1 MTAPLLTTKL
11 YIPSPRAELVSRPR
25 LIERIDEG
33 FRRGHRLTLIS
44 APAGFGKTTL
54 LSEWINAGVG
64 SMEYG
69 VEDTSPAGSR
79 SSPTPY
85 SLLPSSHSLLPTPLF
100 AWLSLDEGDND
111 PARFLAYLIA
121 ALQTAEANIGK
132 DILGALQSPQHPPIE
147 ELLTA
152 LINQINTYPDTAS
165 PEPGE
170 SRRLRQRFVLV
181 LDDYHVIAAQPIHD
195 AMTFLIDH
203 LPGNVHLIIST
214 RADPPLPIAR
224 LRGRG
229 QLTEL
234 RQADLRFTLEE
245 VTAFLNQMISLDLPV
260 EDIAVLASRT
270 EGWIAGLQ
278 MAAIAVRGYAG
289 GSLQSPQP
297 TIQKR
302 KDVAGFIQAF
312 RGSDRHILDY
322 LVEEVLQRQPES
334 VQSFLLKTSILD
346 RLTGPLCDAVV
357 RIGESANQRISESA
371 NQRISDWQPKVAP
384 SQRVSESAIW
394 PEDDLQICRFA
405 DLQTGSLA
413 AFSSQQILQY
423 LERNNLFVVPLDNE
437 RRWYRYHHLFA
448 DLLRAR
454 LLQQVGTQGLA
465 SLHRRASSWYEQ
477 NGLIAAAIEH
487 ALSAGDFEQA
497 AHLIDQAAEPTMLR
511 SEFATLQS
519 WVEAL
524 PDDVVRSN
532 PLLCVHHAVTLLMG
546 GRPLDV
552 VEARLQDA
560 AEADAAG
567 TVAGEMAAFRA
578 LFAAYQGNTRLSAE
592 LSSRALEL
600 LPEERLFF
608 RSFVAGF
615 LGISHMYKGNL
626 EAATQVLH
634 ETVRIGQQAG
644 NLTITVLALCHLGE
658 VYHIKGQL
666 HEAQTFYERALSLAT
681 DDQGRRQ
688 PIAGMA
694 LIGLGNLLREWNELE
709 AATHHFLEGIHLVER
724 WGETGTMQAYSALAR
739 IRQAQGNAEG
749 AREAI
754 ETAMR
759 IAADFDAMEL
769 DDSLMA
775 IHQARLWITQ
785 GNLEAVTRWAAELGL
800 DDATRLGA
808 LEKDIN
814 DAPSPLLRG
823 LEYMAFAELRI
834 AQDRPKEALVV
845 LKPLIRM
852 AETAGWMGYIVKL
865 LVLESRAFY
874 AQGDTT
880 QALNTLERALTLAEP
895 CGHVRYFIEDGE
907 PMAEL
912 LRQAVEHGIV
922 PEYASRLL
930 ATLDH
935 ERPRSQAPGY
945 TLATKHAT
953 NLKPETFEP
962 ATPMVESLSERELEV
977 LELIAEGL
985 SNREIAQRLF
995 LSLPTVKWHAS
1006 NIYGK
1011 LGVGNRTQAVAK
1023 ARTLGILTTA

>member
-11 YIPSPRAELVSRPR
+11 YIPPPRADMVSRPR
-25 LIERIDEG
+25 LIGRLDDG
-33 FRRGHRLTLIS
+33 LQRGHRLTLIS

-54 LSEWINAGVG
+54 LSEWIDAGVG
-64 SMEYG
+64 SREYG
-69 VEDTSPAGSR
+69 VGE
-79 SSPTPY
+79 
-85 SLLPSSHSLLPTPLF
+85 LF

-121 ALQTAEANIGK
+121 AIQTVEADIGR

-152 LINQINTYPDTAS
+152 LINQINTYPDIAS
-165 PEPGE
+165 TEPGE
-170 SRRLRQRFVLV
+170 SCRSRRGFVLV
-181 LDDYHVIAAQPIHD
+181 LDDYHVLEAQPVHD
-195 AMTFLIDH
+195 ALTFLIDH
-203 LPGNVHLIIST
+203 LPGNMHLTIST

-245 VTAFLNQMISLDLPV
+245 ITAFLNQRMGLGLPV
-260 EDIAVLASRT
+260 DDVAALASRT

-278 MAAIAVRGYAG
+278 MAAIAVR
-289 GSLQSPQP
+289 SLKSPPP
-297 TIQKR
+297 TIPAR
-302 KDVAGFIQAF
+302 DRGDVASFIQAF

-334 VQSFLLKTSILD
+334 IQSFLLQTSILD
-346 RLTGPLCDAVV
+346 RLTGPLCDAV
-357 RIGESANQRISESA
+357 IRISESA
-371 NQRISDWQPKVAP
+371 NKRISERANKRISERAN
-384 SQRVSESAIW
+384 QRVSESVSQQGA
-394 PEDDLQICRFA
+394 DLQICRFA
-405 DLQTGSLA
+405 DLQTCRPTDL
-413 AFSSQQILQY
+413 SSQDLLHY

-454 LLQQVGTQGLA
+454 LYQQVGAQGLA

-477 NGLIAAAIEH
+477 NGLTAAAIEH
-487 ALSAGDFEQA
+487 ALSAEDFEQA
-497 AHLIDQAAEPTMLR
+497 AHLIGQAAEPTMLR
-511 SEFATLQS
+511 SEFTTLQA

-524 PDDVVRSN
+524 PDDVVRAN
-532 PLLCVHHAVTLLMG
+532 PLLCVYHAITLLMG
-546 GRPLDV
+546 GRPLEV

-560 AEADAAG
+560 TQTDAAG

-578 LFAAYQGNTRLSAE
+578 LFAAYQGKTRLSAE

-626 EAATQVLH
+626 DAAVQVLH

-644 NLTITVLALCHLGE
+644 NLTISVLALCHLGE
-658 VYHIKGQL
+658 VHHINGKL
-666 HEAQTFYERALSLAT
+666 HDAKTFYERALSLAT

-709 AATHHFLEGIHLVER
+709 AATHHFLEGINLVER

-739 IRQAQGNAEG
+739 IRQIQGDVEG

-754 ETAMR
+754 ETAKR
-759 IAADFDAMEL
+759 IAADFDAMKL

-775 IHQARLWITQ
+775 IHQARLWIMQ
-785 GNLEAVTRWAAELGL
+785 GNLEAAMRWAAELGL
-800 DDATRLGA
+800 DDETRLGT
-808 LEKDIN
+808 LQTEID
-814 DAPSPLLRG
+814 DAPSPLLRA

-834 AQDRPKEALVV
+834 AQDRPEEALVV

-852 AETAGWMGYIVKL
+852 ADAAGWMGYIIKL
-865 LVLESRAFY
+865 LALESRAFY
-874 AQGDTT
+874 ALGDTA
-880 QALNTLERALTLAEP
+880 QALNALERALTLAEP
-895 CGHVRYFIEDGE
+895 QGNVRYFIEEGE
-907 PMAEL
+907 PMGEL
-912 LRQAVEHGIV
+912 LRHAVAQGIM
-922 PEYASRLL
+922 PDYAGRLL
-930 ATLDH
+930 EALDQERSTSQVSGSTVAT
-935 ERPRSQAPGY
+935 Q
-945 TLATKHAT
+945 HAT
-953 NLKPETFEP
+953 NLKPETVEP
-962 ATPMVESLSERELEV
+962 ATHLIEPLSERELEV
-977 LELIAEGL
+977 LQLVAEGL

-995 LSLPTVKWHAS
+995 LSLPTVKWHTS

-1011 LGVGNRTQAVAK
+1011 LGVSNRTQAVAK
-1023 ARTLGILTTA
+1023 ARTLGILTAS